1 MMLAMIALLN
11 SQDWLIRSPEQG
23 HSYSVPVMKMVSTP
37 IFLSKGRFN
46 FRTTGIGNA
55 RMNKSRN
62 RFVAP

>member
-1 MMLAMIALLN
+1 MMLAMMALLG
-11 SQDWLIRSPEQG
+11 SQDGSLGVPEQG

-37 IFLSKGRFN
+37 IFLSKGKFS